1 MSSTFFPSNEW
12 SRRNSLWCLFF
23 SKFLL
28 KPLKGLII
36 LTNPTVIRGENFE
49 LDIRVCCLL
58 SNISL
63 RMFYLGWVP
72 RECYICAYLLREK
85 SSHYKCAKHL
95 GHLAKLTL
103 IKCKYNMNPYDF
115 LFHVVRGNL
124 NLQNEKM
131 ILIFG
136 AWLRLSDWLEWI
148 EASTLHHIS
157 DSPD

>member
-1 MSSTFFPSNEW
+1 M
-12 SRRNSLWCLFF
+12 WCLFF

-49 LDIRVCCLL
+49 LAIRVCCLL
-58 SNISL
+58 SNISP

-103 IKCKYNMNPYDF
+103 IECKYTWTSVTSCFM
-115 LFHVVRGNL
+115 LS
-124 NLQNEKM
+124 EEISICEAKM
-131 ILIFG
+131 KLIFG
-136 AWLRLSDWLEWI
+136 AWPSDWLEWI
-148 EASTLHHIS
+148 EPSTLHHIS